1 MKLRDVVGGAD
12 LAVYPEIALLIFL
25 SAFLLIAWRV
35 MSRKASDYDEVANLP
50 LEGDEGPLVGRPD
63 PQETDPPQETSEE
76 EARA

>member
-12 LAVYPEIALLIFL
+12 LAVYPEIALMIFL

-35 MSRKASDYDEVANLP
+35 MSRKSSDYDEVARLP
-50 LEGDEGPLVGRPD
+50 LEGEEGPLPEHET
-63 PQETDPPQETSEE
+63 QENGE

>member
-12 LAVYPEIALLIFL
+12 LAVYPEIALMIFL

-35 MSRKASDYDEVANLP
+35 MSRKSSDYDEVANLP
-50 LEGDEGPLVGRPD
+50 LEGEEGPL
-63 PQETDPPQETSEE
+63 PPKETSEE

>member
-1 MKLRDVVGGAD
+1 MKLRDVIGGAD

-50 LEGDEGPLVGRPD
+50 LEGDEGPLPERRDTPG
-63 PQETDPPQETSEE
+63 EQETSEE